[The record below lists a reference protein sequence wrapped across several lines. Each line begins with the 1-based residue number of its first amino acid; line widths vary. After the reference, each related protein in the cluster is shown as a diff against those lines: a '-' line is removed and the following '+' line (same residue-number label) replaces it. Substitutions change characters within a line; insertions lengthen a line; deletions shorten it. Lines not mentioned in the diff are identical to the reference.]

1 MPLSPTNTS
10 VIRKI
15 AELAVSHE
23 SARQRLEQILDATRE
38 ALGLGALSAVAKG
51 SAPEDLQLWHSS
63 EKDYKLD
70 SLFIQKEALRIIGNG
85 KQAIHTEKHFVI
97 SLPVVNGFK
106 SALVGFG
113 ELNDDKDSALLQI
126 ASSYVSILIEQE
138 RLAEEVESVNQQAKK
153 SIEEIATIYEI
164 GQAIN
169 STDIEP
175 LLNMIVTKAAAV
187 MDAQTCSLM
196 LRNQIDGALVIEA
209 SFGLADDII
218 KGTKISIGEGIA
230 GKVAATGKPMLIED
244 VSADERLN
252 KNVKPR
258 PGISGSMCVP
268 LKDEY
273 GGVRGVLSIRRH
285 NPKPPFNQE
294 DLKTF
299 SVFATHAALAISNTQ
314 LCTNLHRKVQEVCT
328 ISDVM
333 QAINST
339 LDLEHVL
346 NQIVESITRVVG
358 FDRCC
363 VYLLDNRTNEF
374 IAGARKGYRADDKI
388 RDRIKFDE
396 GVIGI
401 AAKERVSIFSQ
412 GSPIDSGDTG
422 YSGEVLVAPIVV
434 RDECIGMVV
443 VDNCTMNQPIETQH
457 VELLSTFV
465 SQAGIAV
472 ENARLYEAMEEK
484 YAELN
489 MLYEHSRNISS
500 AYGLDNVVEVFVHTA
515 SKAIRCDGAGLLLLD
530 NKRDKMNLQA
540 SSGEM
545 TQFTAHIEQLAK
557 EARCVEFVR
566 KLRAPALIS
575 SDSFERTGGIN
586 ADLLNTLA
594 PTESNLLI
602 APLVAEDTT
611 IGVLAI
617 YRSKYEEFQAEEFK
631 LISIITS
638 HAATVLKNA
647 IIYEQKMRQ
656 RVLEL
661 SALYEFSKKI
671 SSAANLEE
679 ALTSILAI
687 VADLVDYDES
697 YIYAVDHE
705 RGLASVKAARFRG
718 EPVATPQEEPLDG
731 ASVISWAI
739 NEHKAL
745 VFPDISHESKFSD
758 LQKQGRS
765 VRSLMSI
772 PLIVQDEVV
781 GVLSVHN
788 YSPNQYSEDDV
799 RVLSIIASQG
809 AAIYKELEAL
819 TALTNYTDNILS
831 SIAAGVVTLDS
842 DGTVLTWNASAEEI
856 VKLAAEDIVGF
867 NYEDILSYLTVEE
880 TDRDNFRRAIM
891 GVLDTGITYQ
901 GYKLCFHPKDRDELY
916 MNMSISQLL
925 NSAGERLGLVMIF
938 EDISHDIKMENE
950 FHRMGEL
957 AAVGQLA
964 ASIAHELRN
973 PLSSIKGAAQF
984 LQKEYE
990 DHSSIVEFLGIIVE
1004 EVNGLNKLTTEFLD
1018 FARPMQ
1024 LELIPICINDVVEK
1038 TLQLMSVHITDNNV
1052 VVMENLD
1059 NSVPE
1064 IQADDKQ
1071 LEQVLKNM
1079 IINSLQAMP
1088 GGGVISVETGPT
1100 PAGGAYLSVSD
1111 TGIGIA
1117 KDKLDRIF
1125 QPFFTTKTKGTGLGL
1140 SVVNKIIENH
1150 GGKIEVT
1157 SQVDKGSTFKIIL
1170 PRTGIYTP
1178 ITAEIDQTIERRV
1191 SGELKS
1197 GDTSL

>member
-1 MPLSPTNTS
+1 MPLSSANTS
-10 VIRKI
+10 AIRKI

-23 SARQRLEQILDATRE
+23 SAQYRLEQILGVARE
-38 ALGLGALSAVAKG
+38 SLGLNALAVVAKG
-51 SAPEDLQLWHSS
+51 ASPEGLKMWHSS
-63 EKDYKLD
+63 AKDYMPD
-70 SLFIQKEALRIIGNG
+70 SSFIEKEALSILGNG
-85 KQAIHTEKHFVI
+85 KKAKHSDEHFVI
-97 SLPVVNGFK
+97 PLPVVNGFT
-106 SALVGFG
+106 SALVGLG
-113 ELNDDKDSALLQI
+113 EFDDDKNSVFLQI
-126 ASSYVSILIEQE
+126 TSSYISMLIEQE
-138 RLAEEVESVNQQAKK
+138 KLAQEAESSSQLAKK

-164 GQAIN
+164 GQAID

-175 LLNMIVTKAAAV
+175 LLDMIVIKAAAV

-196 LRNQIDGALVIEA
+196 LRKNNDGALVIEA
-209 SFGLADDII
+209 SYGLADDIV
-218 KGTKISIGEGIA
+218 KGTKINFGEGIA

-244 VSADERLN
+244 VAADHRLN
-252 KNVKPR
+252 KSVRPR

-273 GGVRGVLSIRRH
+273 GSVQGVLSIRRH

-299 SVFATHAALAISNTQ
+299 SVFATHTALAISNTK
-314 LCTNLHRKVQEVCT
+314 LCTSLHRKVQEVCT

-339 LDLEHVL
+339 LDLDHVL

-363 VYLLDNRTNEF
+363 VYLLDNRTSEF
-374 IAGARKGYRADDKI
+374 IAGARRGYRKKDKV
-388 RDRIKFDE
+388 RDRIKFDD

-401 AAKERVSIFSQ
+401 AAKEQVSIFSQ
-412 GSPIDSGDTG
+412 GSPIDSGNTE

-434 RDECIGMVV
+434 RNECIGMVV
-443 VDNCTMNQPIETQH
+443 VDNCITNHPIEQQN

-500 AYGLDNVVEVFVHTA
+500 AYGLDNVVDMLVRTA
-515 SKAIRCDGAGLLLLD
+515 SKAIKCNGAGLLLLD
-530 NKRDKMNLQA
+530 NKRDNMNLQA

-545 TQFTAHIEQLAK
+545 AKFAPDIELLAK

-566 KLRAPALIS
+566 KLRAPVLLS
-575 SDSFERTGGIN
+575 SDNPERTAGAN

-594 PTESNLLI
+594 PSNSSLLI

-611 IGVLAI
+611 IGVLAL
-617 YRSKYEEFQAEEFK
+617 YRSKSEEFQAGEFK

-647 IIYEQKMRQ
+647 ISYEQKMRQ

-679 ALTSILAI
+679 ALTSILVI

-697 YIYAVDHE
+697 FIYAVDHE
-705 RGLASVKAARFRG
+705 KNVASVKAARFRG
-718 EPVATPQEEPLDG
+718 EPLETPQEESLDG

-745 VFPDISHESKFSD
+745 VFPDISNESKFSD
-758 LQKQGRS
+758 LQAQGQQ

-842 DGTVLTWNASAEEI
+842 DGTVLTWNISAEQI
-856 VKLAAEDIVGF
+856 AQLGAEDIVGLH
-867 NYEDILSYLTVEE
+867 YEDALAYLTTEDADKE
-880 TDRDNFRRAIM
+880 NFRRAIKS
-891 GVLDTGITYQ
+891 VLETGNTYQ
-901 GYKLCFHPKDRDELY
+901 GYKLCFHPMNRDELY

-925 NSAGERLGLVMIF
+925 NSMGDRLGLVMIF

-1024 LELIPICINDVVEK
+1024 LELKPTSINSVVEK

-1059 NSVPE
+1059 NKAPE
-1064 IQADDKQ
+1064 INADDKQ
-1071 LEQVLKNM
+1071 LEQILKNI

-1088 GGGVISVETGPT
+1088 GGGVISLETGPT
-1100 PAGGAYLSVSD
+1100 SSGGAYLSVSD

-1117 KDKLDRIF
+1117 QDKLDRIF

-1157 SQVDKGSTFKIIL
+1157 SQVGKGSTFKIIL
-1170 PRTGIYTP
+1170 PRTGAYTQFA
-1178 ITAEIDQTIERRV
+1178 AEVDQTIERRV

-1197 GDTSL
+1197 GDVSI